1 MNAKA
6 IANLLRDRRGM
17 TLVEMMIAVTVFGM
31 IMGVVMGF
39 LVDSRD
45 SYTQTRSRAQTQ
57 QGMRAVLSLMTAELR
72 SAGCDPTGAGFDTFG
87 LADGTT
93 LQIRM
98 DLNGDGDVTDT
109 DPDETVTWTYNAAT
123 DELSRNDGN
132 AAQVLLRRVTGVAFQ
147 YFDENGAALGGV
159 PLSAADRA
167 RVRAVQ
173 VTLQGEAAKGGPVDY
188 TTQVALRNI

>member
-1 MNAKA
+1 MNAKP

-57 QGMRAVLSLMTAELR
+57 QGMRAVLSLLTAEIR
-72 SAGCDPTGAGFDTFG
+72 SAGCDPQTAGFDTFG
-87 LADGTT
+87 LADAAT

-98 DLNGDGDVTDT
+98 DLNGDGDVTDN

-123 DELSRNDGN
+123 DELSRNGGN
-132 AAQVLLRRVTGVAFQ
+132 GDQVLLRRVTAVTFN
-147 YFDENGAALGGV
+147 YFDANGALLAGL

-167 RVRAVQ
+167 QVRTVE
-173 VTLQGEAAKGGPVDY
+173 VILQGEAAKGGPVDY
-188 TTQVALRNI
+188 TTRVALRNI